1 MDSLHKI
8 HSMLETLKRA
18 IGYTDFGSEFSF
30 NEATVACFSHYANLF
45 HDANSEEVK
54 RNQSCTAFCEY
65 CQWNGATRYWL
76 GGKVQ
81 DSSQCISKEK

>member
-1 MDSLHKI
+1 
-8 HSMLETLKRA
+8 MLETLKRA

-65 CQWNGATRYWL
+65 CQ
-76 GGKVQ
+76 
-81 DSSQCISKEK
+81 

>member
-1 MDSLHKI
+1 MIRFLQIACTLNFNDKTDLDGLSMDSLHKI

-45 HDANSEEVK
+45 HDANSEELK
-54 RNQSCTAFCEY
+54 RYQSCTAFCEY
-65 CQWNGATRYWL
+65 CQ
-76 GGKVQ
+76 
-81 DSSQCISKEK
+81 